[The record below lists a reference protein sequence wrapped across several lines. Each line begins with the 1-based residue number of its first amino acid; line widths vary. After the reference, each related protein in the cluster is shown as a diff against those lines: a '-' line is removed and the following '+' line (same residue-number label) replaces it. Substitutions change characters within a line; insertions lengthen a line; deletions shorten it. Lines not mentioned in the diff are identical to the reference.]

1 MSVIHTKPYEIT
13 KFSDICN
20 FIYSLNQS
28 HSRSLTF
35 LFTHSPPHNSHQ
47 SHNLSHS
54 PNHSINDTIIRRC
67 TQTHNHSVL
76 HENVRRSAIHTRPYE
91 IIKFSKI
98 CDSIFSFNQ
107 SHTHAYSHTHS
118 FTHPKKITNQQPLTS
133 PIKTATR
140 SMSQILN
147 HLLIHKSFCNA
158 LIHSLCT
165 LQSTHL
171 SGHHFGHQ
179 DDSPT
184 VVGIPWNDSKLQ
196 RLLEWFY
203 WTGGTDITIAILG
216 RYGRSFQ
223 PFVTKMLQH
232 GWLTIRLK
240 ISVRVWEIVPKSVCL
255 TVLLK
260 LYTGVHQRM
269 AWIGQPWKLMAPVV
283 TDVGQDWPT
292 SATHG
297 AAYLAHGHEFCENF

>member
-1 MSVIHTKPYEIT
+1 MIYAISSIHSINHTHAHSHSYSLTHHHTIHTNHTISHIHPIT
-13 KFSDICN
+13 RSTILSFVDAHKHTITLYYMKMFAGLSFTQGLMKLSNSVKYAIQFFHSIN
-20 FIYSLNQS
+20 HTLMLTHILIYSLT
-28 HSRSLTF
+28 L
-35 LFTHSPPHNSHQ
+35 
-47 SHNLSHS
+47 
-54 PNHSINDTIIRRC
+54 
-67 TQTHNHSVL
+67 
-76 HENVRRSAIHTRPYE
+76 
-91 IIKFSKI
+91 
-98 CDSIFSFNQ
+98 
-107 SHTHAYSHTHS
+107 
-118 FTHPKKITNQQPLTS
+118 KKITNQQPLTS
-133 PIKTATR
+133 PIKTETR

-216 RYGRSFQ
+216 RYEPSFQ

-255 TVLLK
+255 TVLLR